1 MGRSS
6 DSNLHLFSIQVG
18 DILRQPL
25 RRIAADRSIREA
37 AGRMA
42 EYRVASLLIHAPEDE
57 EEIIGIVTDRD
68 LRNKVLA
75 PGLDADEPIRI
86 VMSAPVAIILSQS
99 TCFDALIKM
108 MSASIHHLAVEQ
120 KDRIIGVIT
129 SHDIALIQGH
139 APYAMFKEIGRQ
151 QGIEGLHPLARRIP
165 EIIRN
170 LIREGARAGNIAR
183 MIAILNDQII
193 ERLLTL
199 LEQELG
205 PPPVDYCWLLVG
217 SEGRREQTFRTDQD
231 NAILYENPVDETQA
245 EECEA
250 YFARFARRAIGHL
263 VQCGYPLCPGGIM
276 AVNPKWR
283 QPLAVWKKYFTDWA
297 VLPEPQEV
305 LNATIFYDFRAGFG
319 KAALADELRQ
329 HLNAITRRQEL
340 YLFHLAR
347 QCLAAKV
354 PLSFFKNF
362 IVEKDG
368 EHKNKLDIK
377 TQGLTPFVNFARI
390 LSLKHGI
397 RETNTLARLH
407 VSAKEGYISEELLA
421 EAVDAYEMQM
431 QLRLV
436 HQLNQMD
443 AGELPDN
450 HIDPANLS
458 ELDRRLLRDAFEV
471 IERLRG
477 VLRTLFPTT

>member
-1 MGRSS
+1 M
-6 DSNLHLFSIQVG
+6 
-18 DILRQPL
+18 
-25 RRIAADRSIREA
+25 
-37 AGRMA
+37 
-42 EYRVASLLIHAPEDE
+42 
-57 EEIIGIVTDRD
+57 
-68 LRNKVLA
+68 
-75 PGLDADEPIRI
+75 
-86 VMSAPVAIILSQS
+86 
-99 TCFDALIKM
+99 
-108 MSASIHHLAVEQ
+108 
-120 KDRIIGVIT
+120 
-129 SHDIALIQGH
+129 
-139 APYAMFKEIGRQ
+139 
-151 QGIEGLHPLARRIP
+151 
-165 EIIRN
+165 
-170 LIREGARAGNIAR
+170 
-183 MIAILNDQII
+183 
-193 ERLLTL
+193 
-199 LEQELG
+199 
-205 PPPVDYCWLLVG
+205 
-217 SEGRREQTFRTDQD
+217 
-231 NAILYENPVDETQA
+231 
-245 EECEA
+245 
-250 YFARFARRAIGHL
+250 
-263 VQCGYPLCPGGIM
+263 
-276 AVNPKWR
+276 
-283 QPLAVWKKYFTDWA
+283 
-297 VLPEPQEV
+297 LPEPQEV